1 MGWVKDGLTFADLDR
16 IEAARKA
23 KRAECVER
31 LERILL
37 REFDA
42 AELKYLWTVDGPD
55 IAVVKEAIQNARQ
68 NARR

>member
-1 MGWVKDGLTFADLDR
+1 MDGLTFAQLDKL
-16 IEAARKA
+16 AAERKA

-37 REFDA
+37 REFTAD
-42 AELKYLWTVDGPD
+42 ELRFVWTVDGPELSL
-55 IAVVKEAIQNARQ
+55 VKQAIQNARQ

>member
-1 MGWVKDGLTFADLDR
+1 MGERTFADID
-16 IEAARKA
+16 EVNAARKA
-23 KRAECVER
+23 KRAECIER

-42 AELKYLWTVDGPD
+42 AELLFVWAVDGPD
-55 IAVVKEAIQNARQ
+55 LSLVKQAIQNARQ